1 MTIHQEQIT
10 FNIRRPLNTGLGI
23 SIAGG
28 LGSSAYKDNDYVRK
42 LYFYQFSF
50 HVNEIKYFDMY
61 SIFVMAIDRII

>member
-1 MTIHQEQIT
+1 MTVHQEQIT

-42 LYFYQFSF
+42 LDFLPVPISCF
-50 HVNEIKYFDMY
+50 
-61 SIFVMAIDRII
+61 